1 MSLRDGLNLLAQPP
15 YNAVIAR
22 PQRGRGNLKAVI
34 HRTFQPDD
42 ASQRLPRACGPRN
55 DPMGERIATS
65 ASPPRN
71 DRGNR
76 SPGADLTSVIARPR
90 RGRGNLLAAIHRIL
104 QPNDASQRLPRA
116 CGPRNGKTK
125 RASQRWPSI
134 RCTGSCLPRKNAAC
148 RSAGCVGAFAITQ
161 SGRTSA
167 GRWRKP
173 DRSASGLPWPCRC
186 RT

>member
-65 ASPPRN
+65 AC
-71 DRGNR
+71 G
-76 SPGADLTSVIARPR
+76 
-90 RGRGNLLAAIHRIL
+90 LLAMTE
-104 QPNDASQRLPRA
+104 
-116 CGPRNGKTK
+116 KTE
-125 RASQRWPSI
+125 AQAQTIDHICHCEAP
-134 RCTGSCLPRKNAAC
+134 
-148 RSAGCVGAFAITQ
+148 
-161 SGRTSA
+161 
-167 GRWRKP
+167 
-173 DRSASGLPWPCRC
+173 
-186 RT
+186 